1 MEVLYIIKFK
11 NIKKSYKDQKVIRGV
26 NLEVKEGEL
35 VSFIGPSGSGKS
47 TMLKMINRLIKPT
60 SGEILVRGQ
69 KTSQMDLVEL
79 RRSMGYV
86 IQQTGLFPHLT
97 VRENI
102 ELINKI
108 DSKLKSDN
116 AKSTEELIELVGL
129 EQSFL
134 DRYPTQLSGGQQQ
147 RVGIARAL
155 STDPSI
161 ILMDEPFSAL
171 DPITKEQ
178 LQDELLRLQDEL
190 KKTIVFVTHDM
201 EEAIKLSD
209 KICIIKDGEIVQY
222 DTPENLL
229 KNPINEFVDEFV
241 GRNNIWKAPEL
252 IGAEDIM
259 MENPVTTRPNTKIY
273 KCFDKMKSRR
283 VDSLIVVD
291 RNRNYLGVLK
301 FSSLPEHGDMS
312 VEVSSVMDVNIPV
325 ASPNDNILDILEVVN
340 GSNLSSIPVLD
351 DGKLL
356 GIITRTTLLVTL
368 SHQYMDTKEAF

>member
-1 MEVLYIIKFK
+1 MLVIIKFTD
-11 NIKKSYKDQKVIRGV
+11 IKKSYKNQEVIKGA
-26 NLEVKEGEL
+26 NLEIKNGEL

-47 TMLKMINRLIKPT
+47 TMLKMINRIVKP
-60 SGEILVRGQ
+60 SFGEIYVKG
-69 KTSQMDLVEL
+69 KKSSEADLVKL

-86 IQQTGLFPHLT
+86 IQQTGLFPHMT

-102 ELINKI
+102 EVVR
-108 DSKLKSDN
+108 KLEEDLKLDN
-116 AKSTEELIELVGL
+116 LKSTEELIKLVGL
-129 EQSFL
+129 EVSYL

-209 KICIIKDGEIVQY
+209 RICIIKDGEIVQY
-222 DTPENLL
+222 DTPENIL
-229 KNPINEFVDEFV
+229 KNPINPFVDEFV

-252 IGAEDIM
+252 IQAKDIM
-259 MENPVTTRPNTKIY
+259 MENPITTRPNTKLY
-273 KCFDKMKSRR
+273 KCFDKMKSKRI
-283 VDSLIVVD
+283 DSLIVVD
-291 RNRNYLGVLK
+291 RDRNYKGVLK
-301 FSSLPEHGDMS
+301 FSSLPEHKDMGI
-312 VEVSSVMDVNIPV
+312 EVSQVMNKVIPI
-325 ASPNDNILDILEVVN
+325 ARPEDSILDILELVN
-340 GSNLSSIPVLD
+340 QSNLSNIPVIDRQERLA
-351 DGKLL
+351 

-368 SHQYMDTKEAF
+368 SHQYLDTKEAF